1 MTAFSFYNLKFLENS
16 DIIYIE
22 SEEKGKVIIM
32 DIENIGIS
40 SVAVQVK
47 FWDGENWCAGFMVG
61 RRLVCGCCG
70 GIFDVDEI
78 LENGREEGIENP
90 IHVFQTWVDVSDE
103 IWDDDGEGVH
113 DVLYV

>member
-22 SEEKGKVIIM
+22 SERKEMIDM
-32 DIENIGIS
+32 DIEIYKNS
-40 SVAVQVK
+40 SFAVQVK

-78 LENGREEGIENP
+78 LDNGREESVENP
-90 IHVFQTWVDVSDE
+90 IFIYNTWVDVSDE
-103 IWDDDGEGVH
+103 IKGDETEAMSAT
-113 DVLYV
+113 L

>member
-1 MTAFSFYNLKFLENS
+1 
-16 DIIYIE
+16 
-22 SEEKGKVIIM
+22 M
-32 DIENIGIS
+32 DIEIIKNS

-78 LENGREEGIENP
+78 LENGREEGCENP
-90 IHVFQTWVDVSDE
+90 IHVFKTWVDVSDE
-103 IWDDDGEGVH
+103 IWATTRRRKSNG
-113 DVLYV
+113 

>member
-1 MTAFSFYNLKFLENS
+1 MTAFFTYNLKFLENS

-22 SEEKGKVIIM
+22 SEEKGKVIVM
-32 DIENIGIS
+32 NVEALKNCN
-40 SVAVQVK
+40 VAVQAK

-78 LENGREEGIENP
+78 LRNGHEKGIENP
-90 IHVFQTWVDVSDE
+90 ISVFDTWVDVSDE
-103 IWDDDGEGVH
+103 IWGNDAEEVH
-113 DVLYV
+113 NV

>member
-1 MTAFSFYNLKFLENS
+1 MDMN
-16 DIIYIE
+16 IE
-22 SEEKGKVIIM
+22 ICK
-32 DIENIGIS
+32 NS

-78 LENGREEGIENP
+78 LENGREEGIESP

-103 IWDDDGEGVH
+103 ICGDEEEV
-113 DVLYV
+113 

>member
-32 DIENIGIS
+32 DIENIKNSG
-40 SVAVQVK
+40 VAVQVK

-61 RRLVCGCCG
+61 RRIVCGCCG

-78 LENGREEGIENP
+78 LENGREEGCENP

-103 IWDDDGEGVH
+103 IWGEDAEEVH
-113 DVLYV
+113 NV

>member
-22 SEEKGKVIIM
+22 SERKEKIDM
-32 DIENIGIS
+32 DIENIKNL

-61 RRLVCGCCG
+61 QHLVCGCCG

-78 LENGREEGIENP
+78 LESGREEGIDNP
-90 IHVFQTWVDVSDE
+90 IYAFQTWVDVSDE
-103 IWDDDGEGVH
+103 IWDDSTEEAH
-113 DVLYV
+113 DV